1 MERKK
6 NKIGRVF
13 LSFFL
18 CLTVLAVTTHVA
30 SRILVG
36 SAVRAAQ
43 GDASPA
49 TVEEEL
55 RSLLQ
60 KKVALLREAIAK
72 LRHAADMGLETSAHT
87 DAASLM
93 NQCVLAELEL
103 CRTQDER
110 LRICTRN
117 VKEMDELLDR
127 AEAEYRAGRMPGF
140 RLMELK
146 IYQLDARILEARE
159 KLDADTK

>member
-1 MERKK
+1 
-6 NKIGRVF
+6 V
-13 LSFFL
+13 
-18 CLTVLAVTTHVA
+18 C
-30 SRILVG
+30 
-36 SAVRAAQ
+36 AAQ
-43 GDASPA
+43 GDPRQK
-49 TVEEEL
+49 TIEEEL

-72 LRHAADMGLETSAHT
+72 IKHAAEVGLETSAPT

-93 NQCVLAELEL
+93 KQCVFAELEL
-103 CRTQDER
+103 CQTHEER

-117 VKEMDELLDR
+117 AKEMDDLLQR

-146 IYQLDARILEARE
+146 IDQLDARILKARE
-159 KLDADTK
+159 QLDADTK